1 MKRWILIIGMAV
13 AAWGGVEAQQMHYN
27 YEIGGSVLTRDALST
42 SDFFTLSQEQFNFG
56 TARSMAMGG
65 AFTSLGADQA
75 AMVLNPAGL
84 GMYRRGE
91 FALTPMVTIAN
102 TETANTNPY
111 GSTSSSRFAL
121 GNIGAVMNVFE
132 GSGRLLS
139 FNIGMGYTRLADYN
153 YDYSFSYGAREGRAS
168 IADAMSMMLEAGG
181 WSADQLN
188 GERGWGID
196 PWGWPGVAA
205 YKTYLV
211 DQHPYG
217 VLYPA
222 ERGANADIEGVT

>member
-1 MKRWILIIGMAV
+1 MPAF
-13 AAWGGVEAQQMHYN
+13 
-27 YEIGGSVLTRDALST
+27 IGGSVLTRDALST

-102 TETANTNPY
+102 ASTPGTN
-111 GSTSSSRFAL
+111 SFESNSKSRMGL
-121 GNIGAVMNVFE
+121 GNFGGVFNIKE
-132 GSGRLLS
+132 GSGKVLS
-139 FNIGMGYTRLADYN
+139 INMGFSINRIADYN
-153 YDYSFSYGAREGRAS
+153 YNYSFSYADRGGAS
-168 IADAMSMMLEAGG
+168 IADAMSVMLEAGG
-181 WSADQLN
+181 VDALSGTINQGGFTN
-188 GERGWGID
+188 WGID
-196 PWGWPGVAA
+196 PFFWPAVAG

-211 DQHPYG
+211 DQNQNG
-217 VLYPA
+217 AWYPG
-222 ERGANADIEGVT
+222 EIGDNADIEAGHSVRSRG

>member
-1 MKRWILIIGMAV
+1 
-13 AAWGGVEAQQMHYN
+13 MHYN

-153 YDYSFSYGAREGRAS
+153 YDYSFSYGA
-168 IADAMSMMLEAGG
+168 
-181 WSADQLN
+181 
-188 GERGWGID
+188 
-196 PWGWPGVAA
+196 
-205 YKTYLV
+205 
-211 DQHPYG
+211 
-217 VLYPA
+217 
-222 ERGANADIEGVT
+222 